1 MFRYVIIALIAV
13 MVLAVGY
20 IYIESAPG
28 GTLTYFGKKK
38 KNSDNVWGPVD
49 EFLAEPEPV
58 IVDEPKVISIDDFE
72 AEKER
77 RNKKKD

>member
-1 MFRYVIIALIAV
+1 MFRYVILALLAV
-13 MVLAVGY
+13 MVIGVGY

-28 GTLTYFGKKK
+28 GTLGRKNK
-38 KNSDNVWGPVD
+38 KNNDPVWSPVD

-58 IVDEPKVISIDDFE
+58 INDEPKVISIEDFE